1 MLLHYTLALLSLFV
15 YLYNFFP
22 INVNKNINSI
32 PPPTSLHDIKFNV
45 SDSYSPLV
53 DKIVLIIIDA
63 IRLDFV
69 NLEYTPYLISQA
81 QNLGCFLQVHVQSPT
96 VTLPRIKSLTTGSIP
111 QFIDIALNLAST
123 EVMTNSLLH
132 EMVKKQ
138 KKIIFY
144 GDETWLKLY
153 PDIFHR
159 SEGTSSFFVN
169 DFTEVDDNITRHL
182 HDELKRKD
190 WDVMILHYLGLD
202 HIGHVFGPTSDFIPA
217 KLRELDKIFKKLHQG
232 TSDYEENVLFVVTGD
247 HGMKDSGGHGGATF
261 AETNVPFVVS
271 GIKCV
276 NDSIEQTD
284 IAATLSVLMG
294 VNIPSSSVGKLSVN
308 LLNSSNFDR
317 ILYSLLYNSDVLLYK
332 SEKYKG
338 ILDTAKEFHY
348 EFLNTGDEKFFRRAI
363 DLYDVFGRKTR
374 EFLIKSSVKIN
385 VLALI
390 SSALALFL
398 CFCKVFSVLIGKRDS
413 SLFSDSFIV
422 VFSLII
428 SILFGHNPAIIILLI
443 SIFIVRIIQKLYC
456 VINVI
461 TSKGNEKDVL
471 LLSFCCIIHVFSL
484 TSSSFVEEEHQTW
497 YFFGSTFV
505 VLSILKNL
513 HSQKT
518 ALEFFIL
525 FVILRFLRNVN
536 QTGDKWAHLPDLA
549 AWFLKEEN
557 FVFLHAFFIFGLIST
572 WLCINY
578 NSKPSKIISFINLSI
593 LLLIYPFK
601 MWYINSAL
609 FGKFLWS
616 LIATNAF
623 ISVIYKTKLSN
634 IWILMCALLLQPH
647 NTLLIPFC
655 VIASHSLCKNC
666 KSKEILAIVHSWL
679 GNTLFFCQGHS
690 NSLASVNVSSGYVGL
705 SEYNPLL
712 VILQV
717 IFHTYAFPVLSHMLL
732 IQQHLRETQKI
743 CGVLVTLRLLV
754 LVQICF
760 QTIALREH
768 LFIWS
773 VFTPKLLIESVH
785 SVVLLCE
792 VLVYLCVC
800 FCKRQ

>member
-1 MLLHYTLALLSLFV
+1 MLVHYTLAILSLFV

-22 INVNKNINSI
+22 TNVNKNHNSI
-32 PPPTSLHDIKFNV
+32 PPPDSLHDIKFNV
-45 SDSYSPLV
+45 SKLYSPTV

-69 NLEYTPYLISQA
+69 NEEYTPYLVSQV
-81 QNLGCFLQVHVQSPT
+81 QNLGCFSQVHVQSPT

-123 EVMTNSLLH
+123 EVMTNSFLH
-132 EMVKKQ
+132 EIAKKR

-159 SEGTSSFFVN
+159 SEGVSSFFVN
-169 DFTEVDDNITRHL
+169 DFTEVDNNITRYL
-182 HDELKRKD
+182 DDELIRKD

-202 HIGHVFGPTSDFIPA
+202 HIGHVFGPTSDLIPL
-217 KLRELDKIFKKLHQG
+217 KLREMDEIFKKLHKG
-232 TSDYEENVLFVVTGD
+232 TLDYEENVLFVVTGD

-271 GIKCV
+271 GTKCV

-284 IAATLSVLMG
+284 IASTLSVLMG

-308 LLNSSNFDR
+308 LLNSSNFYR
-317 ILYSLLYNSDVLLYK
+317 ILYSLLYNSDVLLFK

-338 ILDTAKEFHY
+338 ILETAKELHY
-348 EFLNTGDEKFFRRAI
+348 EFLKTGDEKFFRRAV
-363 DLYDVFGRKTR
+363 DLYDVFERKTR

-390 SSALALFL
+390 TSALALFL
-398 CFCKVFSVLIGKRDS
+398 CFLKVFSTLIRKKDGVLFLDM
-413 SLFSDSFIV
+413 FIV
-422 VFSLII
+422 VFLLII
-428 SILFGHNPAIIILLI
+428 LILFTQNPAIIIFLI
-443 SIFIVRIIQKLYC
+443 SIFIVRIVQTLYR
-456 VINVI
+456 VINLI
-461 TSKGNEKDVL
+461 TSKEVEQEFL
-471 LLSFCCIIHVFSL
+471 LLLFCCIIHAFSF

-505 VLSILKNL
+505 GLNILKYL
-513 HSQKT
+513 HSTKM
-518 ALEFFIL
+518 ALKFLVL
-525 FVILRFLRNVN
+525 FVMFRFLRNLN

-549 AWFLKEEN
+549 TWFLKEEN
-557 FVFLHAFFIFGLIST
+557 LVFLHSFFIFGLIST
-572 WLCINY
+572 WLCINCI
-578 NSKPSKIISFINLSI
+578 NKSSKIISFINLLI
-593 LLLIYPFK
+593 LFLIYPFK
-601 MWYINSAL
+601 MWYINSTI
-609 FGKFLWS
+609 FGKLLWI
-616 LIATNAF
+616 LIAINAF
-623 ISVIYKTKLSN
+623 ISVIRKTELFH
-634 IWILMCALLLQPH
+634 IWILICALLLQH
-647 NTLLIPFC
+647 YNTVLIPFC
-655 VIASHSLCKNC
+655 IMASYTLCKNV
-666 KSKEILAIVHSWL
+666 KSTEILAIAHAWL
-679 GNTLFFCQGHS
+679 GNILFFCQGHS

-717 IFHTYAFPVLSHMLL
+717 LLHTYAFPILSHALI
-732 IQQHLRETQKI
+732 IQQRLRETQKI
-743 CGVLVTLRLLV
+743 CTVLVTLRLLV
-754 LVQICF
+754 LVLVCF

-785 SVVLLCE
+785 SVVLLWE
-792 VLVYLCVC
+792 VLVYLFVQS
-800 FCKRQ
+800 FCT